1 MTLNQLYYF
10 IEVSNQSSITK
21 AAKRLNISQPS
32 LTVAIKN
39 LETELGISLF
49 HRIRNHIEL
58 TNHGHHF
65 YEKLIPL
72 LKNLDDLNREMIS
85 LGSNNNILKIGIP
98 PMMGTLLFPEIYRS
112 FSQRYPD
119 VQLEIFESGSIKIMD
134 YLLNDTLDLSFILEE
149 TTDNKNIATTSISTL
164 SFHHFVPK
172 DHPLA
177 SKDSVDIHDIKK
189 EALIL
194 FNRDFVI
201 SKIVK
206 DHFASIK
213 VNPNIIMETTQIN
226 TIRRFIKENLA
237 TSILIEKT
245 LADDSDI
252 VAIPIKNINPITICI
267 ARKTDHFL
275 TDSADKMLR
284 FIKSNYAK
292 EN

>member
-98 PMMGTLLFPEIYRS
+98 PMMGTLLFPEIYRN
-112 FSQRYPD
+112 FSQSHPQI
-119 VQLEIFESGSIKIMD
+119 QLEILESGSLKIMD
-134 YLLNDTLDLSFILEE
+134 YLLDDTLDLSFILEE
-149 TTDNKNIATTSISTL
+149 TTDNKNIATSPITSL
-164 SFHHFVPK
+164 SFHYYVNK
-172 DHPLA
+172 SHPLA
-177 SKDSVDIHDIKK
+177 SKKSVKVQDIKK

-201 SKIVK
+201 SMIVK
-206 DHFASIK
+206 EHFSSIN

-245 LADDSDI
+245 LADDADI
-252 VAIPIKNINPITICI
+252 VGIPIENIGPITICI